1 MLKVAVATLGC
12 KVNHYESAG
21 IIEEMEARGVF
32 VVPFS
37 TPADLYI
44 VNTCTVTAKTDFQSR
59 QLVRRAYRTN
69 PRAPIIVTGCYA
81 QIAPQELAALP
92 GVRMVAGT
100 ETKESIP
107 RIIHDIIDGELRIDV
122 GDIARKKTISDLPV
136 TRFPGQTRAYLKV
149 QDGCNNFCSYCIIPY
164 ARGRSRS
171 LPEGD
176 VIRQVRTLTEAGHRE
191 IILTGICLDAYGQDL
206 PSPTNLLSLLQMI
219 ERETD
224 LERLRVSSLNPT
236 EISDKI
242 IDHFQS
248 SKILCRHLHLSLQ
261 SGDNRILELMRRSYT
276 TGQVG
281 NLVSRLQTAIPGI
294 AIGMDIITGF
304 PGEGEEEFN
313 NTRRFIQNIGLAYL
327 HVFPYSR
334 RPGTTASTF
343 PDQVI
348 KSVKK
353 EHAAILR
360 KIGNRKRVE
369 FNSGF
374 IGKTLSVLVEGSE
387 DKETGWVKGF
397 SDNYV
402 PVLLPEGDLSL
413 ANRIVSVV
421 AEDRMIREKVV
432 GRIVTDG

>member
-1 MLKVAVATLGC
+1 
-12 KVNHYESAG
+12 
-21 IIEEMEARGVF
+21 
-32 VVPFS
+32 
-37 TPADLYI
+37 
-44 VNTCTVTAKTDFQSR
+44 
-59 QLVRRAYRTN
+59 
-69 PRAPIIVTGCYA
+69 
-81 QIAPQELAALP
+81 
-92 GVRMVAGT
+92 
-100 ETKESIP
+100 
-107 RIIHDIIDGELRIDV
+107 
-122 GDIARKKTISDLPV
+122 
-136 TRFPGQTRAYLKV
+136 
-149 QDGCNNFCSYCIIPY
+149 
-164 ARGRSRS
+164 
-171 LPEGD
+171 
-176 VIRQVRTLTEAGHRE
+176 
-191 IILTGICLDAYGQDL
+191 
-206 PSPTNLLSLLQMI
+206 
-219 ERETD
+219 
-224 LERLRVSSLNPT
+224 
-236 EISDKI
+236 
-242 IDHFQS
+242 
-248 SKILCRHLHLSLQ
+248 
-261 SGDNRILELMRRSYT
+261 
-276 TGQVG
+276 
-281 NLVSRLQTAIPGI
+281 
-294 AIGMDIITGF
+294 MDIITGF